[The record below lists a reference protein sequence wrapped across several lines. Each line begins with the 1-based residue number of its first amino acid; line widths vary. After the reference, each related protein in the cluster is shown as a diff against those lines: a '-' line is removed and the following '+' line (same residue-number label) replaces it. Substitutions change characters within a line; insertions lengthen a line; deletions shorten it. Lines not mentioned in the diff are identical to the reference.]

1 MKKQFKMKSKNRFLM
16 LLLFAGGLLAASCE
30 KPAIDPG
37 GNDDPATDTTST
49 EEPGKDTTI
58 VYALGV
64 EPSLLY
70 LLRSE
75 SATLSWSFSPET
87 PELADAPVWSSDDES
102 VATVSPEG
110 EVSAVSPGKT
120 VIRLAA
126 GDYSAECK
134 VTVFM
139 GDKKPEKA
147 YVGDYYLSDGSILSQ
162 NSSRAEIGAMD
173 VIGVVFCTD
182 TSRMSGF
189 EKKAL
194 WEKGIEP
201 NGLVMSAKQ
210 APEPLRWYYTDT
222 YDFTLNEEEIGMPNI
237 IVYDDP
243 VATYRMANE
252 DLNGY
257 MYYKQIKELRAKE
270 LAAGYYQVFTYV
282 AEFEESVPSPE
293 ISTGWYLPSNGQWF
307 DILRGLAKGS
317 VDENNLVPEGNEDFY
332 WMQLGPL
339 STNINNILE
348 PVKEHS
354 EFIGSG
360 MMFWT
365 SSVASPSETRFISLD
380 DNGFSCCYRYYK
392 MEYMNVLCVL
402 GF

>member
-1 MKKQFKMKSKNRFLM
+1 M

-49 EEPGKDTTI
+49 EEPGKDTAI

-64 EPSLLY
+64 EPSSLY

-120 VIRLAA
+120 VIRLTA

-307 DILRGLAKGS
+307 DIVR
-317 VDENNLVPEGNEDFY
+317 NLGGVALEHDGFRSSEPTDFY
-332 WMQLGPL
+332 WENL
-339 STNINNILE
+339 
-348 PVKEHS
+348 
-354 EFIGSG
+354 
-360 MMFWT
+360 
-365 SSVASPSETRFISLD
+365 ASPLLGINAAMSKVSAENKNDFVNSGYYWTASTATSDMARYIGLRDVGS
-380 DNGFSCCYRYYK
+380 NVMCVATYRKDYLYGRCI
-392 MEYMNVLCVL
+392 LA
-402 GF
+402 F

>member
-1 MKKQFKMKSKNRFLM
+1 M
-16 LLLFAGGLLAASCE
+16 LLLLAGGLLMASCE

-37 GNDDPATDTTST
+37 GNDDPLTDTTST
-49 EEPGKDTTI
+49 EEPGKDTTV
-58 VYALGV
+58 VYALAI
-64 EPSLLY
+64 EPSSLY
-70 LLRSE
+70 LLRDE

-87 PELADAPVWSSDDES
+87 PELTDDFVWSADDES
-102 VATVSPEG
+102 VVTVTPEG

-120 VIRLAA
+120 LIRLTA
-126 GDYSAECK
+126 GEYSAECN
-134 VTVFM
+134 VTVFK
-139 GDKKPEKA
+139 GGKKPEKA
-147 YVGDYYLSDGSILSQ
+147 YVGDYYLNDGSVLSR
-162 NSSRAEIGAMD
+162 NSSPAEIGAAD

-182 TSRMSGF
+182 TNRMSKF
-189 EKKAL
+189 EKDAL
-194 WEKGIEP
+194 REKGIEP
-201 NGLVMSAKQ
+201 NGLVMSARQ
-210 APEPLRWYYTDT
+210 APEALRWYYTDT

-243 VATYRMANE
+243 MASYRMANE

-257 MYYKQIKELRAKE
+257 MYYNQIRELRAKE
-270 LAAGYYQVFTYV
+270 LAAGYYPVFTYI

-307 DILRGLAKGS
+307 DILRGLAGASIEEK
-317 VDENNLVPEGNEDFY
+317 NLIPEGTEDFY
-332 WMQLGPL
+332 WMQLGTM
-339 STNINNILE
+339 STNINNVLS

-354 EFIGSG
+354 EFVGSG

-365 SSVASPSETRFISLD
+365 SSAASPSETRFISLD